1 MLRFGV
7 LCTIGLILWPLPRD
21 PQQRF
26 EAGVDLVVA
35 DFLAVT
41 KNGDPVLDMGMR
53 DLRLSIDG
61 KTRPVA
67 SVQLVQVSNAALTQ
81 PLRNPN
87 EPEAARTPV
96 LESGK
101 PPEARS
107 VFLIFDEDSM
117 RPSDERTV
125 VEGAVKFV
133 ASLSERDRVAVIAL
147 PGGRLDAE
155 LTADREATRRALQQ
169 IRGRLPPPPP
179 PIGQERVL
187 RACEDHRRSTQT
199 LKQLA
204 EFLTGIRAHDGL
216 KTVVLTSSGMQPQ
229 GVETS
234 PANALGCAML
244 TVDPAA
250 FVQVGTLAAASRAQ
264 FYVIQPHS
272 FAVAAGD
279 GRGEPGFYGYRDVH
293 AYFDDQLRG
302 IEDVAGV
309 TGGELFRVS
318 GQADAIFAKVA
329 RQSSSYYLLGFA
341 PAPGEAD
348 GKRHKIVLTTPRKDV
363 TIRARPAF
371 TISR

>member
-1 MLRFGV
+1 MFRFGV
-7 LCTIGLILWPLPRD
+7 LCTIGLIIWPLPRD
-21 PQQRF
+21 SQQRF

-41 KNGDPVLDMGMR
+41 KNGDPVLDIGMR

-61 KTRPVA
+61 KTRPIA
-67 SVQLVQVSNAALTQ
+67 SVQLVQVSTAPLTQ

-87 EPEAARTPV
+87 EPQAPV
-96 LESGK
+96 LESAK
-101 PPEARS
+101 PPEGRS

-117 RPSDERTV
+117 RPNDERTV
-125 VEGAVKFV
+125 VEGAAKFV
-133 ASLSERDRVAVIAL
+133 ASLFERDRVAVIAL

-155 LTADREATRRALQQ
+155 PTPDREATRRALQK
-169 IRGRLPPPPP
+169 IHGRLPPPPP

-204 EFLTGIRAHDGL
+204 DFLTGIRTHDGL

-229 GVETS
+229 GVEIS

-250 FVQVGTLAAASRAQ
+250 FVQVGTLAAAARAQ
-264 FYVIQPHS
+264 FYVIQPQS
-272 FAVAAGD
+272 FPMAAGD

-293 AYFDDQLRG
+293 AYLDDQLRG

-341 PAPGEAD
+341 PAAGEAD
-348 GKRHKIVLTTPRKDV
+348 GKRHKIALTTTRKDV